1 MIVHVMRRFLFTIK
15 AFIVT
20 AAMIGCIVFAYALVH
35 APVFERGERYEF
47 YTGTSSEEV
56 VLARSPLEKL
66 ILSDIAGESVRYT
79 GDRAEELI
87 DRFHAEVLLVEK
99 AAGVTNYYCY
109 TSALKGGVLLAGHI
123 VNLHIAVSAKQ
134 TAAGTPVIF
143 GGF

>member
-1 MIVHVMRRFLFTIK
+1 MIVYAMRRFLFTIK
-15 AFIVT
+15 AFIV
-20 AAMIGCIVFAYALVH
+20 AAAITCCIVFAYALVH

-56 VLARSPLEKL
+56 ILASSPFEKL
-66 ILSDIAGESVRYT
+66 FLKDIKGESVRYS

-87 DRFHAEVLLVEK
+87 HRFHAKILFTEE

-109 TSALKGGVLLAGHI
+109 TSLLKGGVWLNGYR
-123 VNLHIAVSAKQ
+123 VNLHIAVGKEQ

>member
-1 MIVHVMRRFLFTIK
+1 MKQFLLTIK
-15 AFIVT
+15 AFI
-20 AAMIGCIVFAYALVH
+20 AAAVIIGCIVFVYALVH

-66 ILSDIAGESVRYT
+66 FLKDIKGESVRYS

-87 DRFHAEVLLVEK
+87 QRFHAKILFTEE

-109 TSALKGGVLLAGHI
+109 TSLLKGGVPLGGHC
-123 VNLHIAVSAKQ
+123 VNLHIAVGHEQ

>member
-1 MIVHVMRRFLFTIK
+1 MTIK
-15 AFIVT
+15 AVI
-20 AAMIGCIVFAYALVH
+20 AAALVLGCLAFTFALLH
-35 APVFERGERYEF
+35 SPVFERGERHEF
-47 YTGTSSEEV
+47 YTGTSSDEI

-66 ILSDIAGESVRYT
+66 LLSNIKGESVRYE

-87 DRFHAEVLLVEK
+87 ARFNAEILFTEE

-109 TSALKGGVLLAGHI
+109 SPMLKGGVVLCGAL
-123 VNLHIAVSAKQ
+123 VNLHVAVSGNR